1 MATTLKENVTVE
13 MHTFTAEDARGIL
26 HRTGC
31 KVQVRSRGASAQHSC
46 RTAEGLE
53 VDLESLS
60 LKRNHSYSERT
71 APTSCAITS
80 GTTVVASIFSG
91 IPRPRHFASSAY
103 SSAGAQEPWDRAV
116 GAAAASAGC
125 YSWTTARQY
134 YQIN

>member
-31 KVQVRSRGASAQHSC
+31 KVQVRSRGGGPRILTITGAPEQVMAARSQALNIL
-46 RTAEGLE
+46 AGLHP
-53 VDLESLS
+53 L
-60 LKRNHSYSERT
+60 R
-71 APTSCAITS
+71 APL
-80 GTTVVASIFSG
+80 
-91 IPRPRHFASSAY
+91 FASSA
-103 SSAGAQEPWDRAV
+103 SSAGAQV